1 MFRKALFLLFSL
13 LLLSGCWDSK
23 AVDQIVF
30 VSGLGIDYQ
39 DGEFL
44 VYARIL
50 PFQNVGKQE
59 GSGAQG
65 AQDFPLWGA
74 VGTGSSFDSATD
86 DLYYTTQEPISW
98 AHIGEVVFTTR
109 ALEKKAI
116 IDEVVDVLNRY
127 SETRSAPWLYVT
139 DEELPTLAQARPI
152 LGTSPWYSRVN
163 DPFPVFGQFSTVKPK
178 AIRDYL
184 INRYEPGKV
193 FIIPMIQL
201 NTSKWTK
208 DNQPHPIHEF
218 GGAAFIDHG
227 EYRGSMNAE
236 EAKGLRW
243 MEPESERIPL
253 YLYKDEK
260 DYASIVFTDPKV
272 EVKPRVE
279 RGEVKASITVEV
291 AGEIIENPFDEKD
304 DTLKEM
310 AEKKIEE
317 QIRSTYQKGVEFQV
331 DVYQIGYHLYQEEP
345 QAFKKLIGMEESAW
359 LKENTLSDVQVKVDI
374 VSSGRIRTKK

>member
-1 MFRKALFLLFSL
+1 MYKRALSIMFSL
-13 LLLSGCWDSK
+13 LILSGCWDSK
-23 AVDQIVF
+23 AVDQMVY
-30 VSGLGIDYQ
+30 VSGLGVDYQ
-39 DGEFL
+39 NGEFL
-44 VYARIL
+44 IYARIL

-59 GSGAQG
+59 GGGAQG
-65 AQDFPLWGA
+65 TKDFPLWGA
-74 VGTGSSFDSATD
+74 MGTGSSFDSATD

-139 DEELPTLAQARPI
+139 DEELPTLAQGRPI

-193 FIIPMIQL
+193 VIIPMIQL
-201 NTSKWTK
+201 NTSKWSK

-218 GGAAFIDHG
+218 GGAAFVDHG
-227 EYRGSMNAE
+227 EFRGSMNAD

-243 MEPESERIPL
+243 IEPGSERIPL
-253 YLYKDEK
+253 YLYKGEK
-260 DYASIVFTDPKV
+260 DYASLVFTEPKV
-272 EVKPRVE
+272 EIKPQVE
-279 RGEVKASITVEV
+279 GEGVKASLTVEV
-291 AGEIIENPFDEKD
+291 AGEIIENPFHEED
-304 DTLKEM
+304 DVLKKVAAKE
-310 AEKKIEE
+310 IEE
-317 QIRSTYQKGVEFQV
+317 QIISTYKKGLEFQV
-331 DVYQIGYHLYQEEP
+331 DVYQIGYHFYQENP
-345 QAFKKLIGMEESAW
+345 QSFKKIIGMKKSNW
-359 LKENTLSDVQVKVDI
+359 LKDSTLNDVQVKVEI
-374 VSSGRIRTKK
+374 VSSGRIRADK